1 MVDMTLASIDFSMSG
16 KGQAGV
22 GGGMTLA
29 QAQQLAVKSG
39 YVKTGDT
46 SKPLAQRADLQAMFK
61 AFNVNSLSSFRQ
73 LFYTSSL
80 DKSGRVLSSSGGV
93 AADNN
98 ASKTN
103 GASSVATA
111 NFEIPDVS
119 QYDTISSGW
128 DATTM
133 KWRMIQKPGGAHMKP
148 TDFYRLYAAQ
158 QQAENGDCTTEQP
171 MWAEHGGLD
180 FDGRE
185 RWAEYNKLKGTSKE
199 EAKKLFCAVYGEA
212 MHFKERNFRKF

>member
-1 MVDMTLASIDFSMSG
+1 MW
-16 KGQAGV
+16 
-22 GGGMTLA
+22 
-29 QAQQLAVKSG
+29 
-39 YVKTGDT
+39 
-46 SKPLAQRADLQAMFK
+46 QRADLQAMFK

-148 TDFYRLYAAQ
+148 TDFYRYHLFIFM
-158 QQAENGDCTTEQP
+158 NEQ
-171 MWAEHGGLD
+171 H
-180 FDGRE
+180 
-185 RWAEYNKLKGTSKE
+185 N
-199 EAKKLFCAVYGEA
+199 
-212 MHFKERNFRKF
+212 